1 MPIHQRV
8 ETETEVQKM
17 LKRGVIEQSS
27 SLRASP
33 IVLVKEKDEST
44 RFCVDYRRLK
54 DVAIKDSNPLP
65 RIDDSLDALAGS
77 EWFSTLDLKSGYW
90 QVEMEEEDK
99 MKTAFT
105 ARSGLY
111 QFKVM
116 PFGLANAPATFERLM
131 ERVLSGLPPEVC
143 LVYVDDLIVHGLIL
157 QEL

>member
-27 SLRASP
+27 SPWASP

-54 DVAIKDSNPLP
+54 DVAIKDSYPLP